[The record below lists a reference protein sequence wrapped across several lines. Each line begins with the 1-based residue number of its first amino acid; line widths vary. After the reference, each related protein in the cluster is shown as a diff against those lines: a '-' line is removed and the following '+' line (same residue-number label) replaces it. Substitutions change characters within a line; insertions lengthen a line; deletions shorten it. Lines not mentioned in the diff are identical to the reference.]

1 MAVVPPAPYGIQPFA
16 PPQVHLSGV
25 HSPHTIRP
33 SSPKKQVVVSD
44 AAVLYYVRRH
54 TRINSDDPR
63 TACLCLCCSLPPVPS
78 LSTVI
83 YSRYHLYI
91 QALLPRL
98 LISYPVQ
105 RHATASLLPESL
117 KQRILLLLLLTV
129 LPLLFLSFHTHTHIH
144 HATDP
149 TQLKYTL
156 NFCVFSC
163 LFLRVR
169 SPTPKLQSTPS
180 RSSGHLCDGF
190 AETKTR
196 TLDTT
201 VAPALRST
209 LLTIPS
215 VPASLRPSTARSL
228 RLNPFEPR
236 TRLRLDSTIAS
247 FLFSSTAI
255 TFRHR
260 KFRSTSAAIFHIR
273 GTAISTQYVC
283 TVPA

>member
-1 MAVVPPAPYGIQPFA
+1 M
-16 PPQVHLSGV
+16 
-25 HSPHTIRP
+25 
-33 SSPKKQVVVSD
+33 
-44 AAVLYYVRRH
+44 
-54 TRINSDDPR
+54 
-63 TACLCLCCSLPPVPS
+63 
-78 LSTVI
+78 
-83 YSRYHLYI
+83 
-91 QALLPRL
+91 
-98 LISYPVQ
+98 
-105 RHATASLLPESL
+105 
-117 KQRILLLLLLTV
+117 
-129 LPLLFLSFHTHTHIH
+129 
-144 HATDP
+144 
-149 TQLKYTL
+149 
-156 NFCVFSC
+156 
-163 LFLRVR
+163 R

-283 TVPA
+283 TVPAQRGVRRYRFSSDTSTSTTTTSRTAHYESVETLRTTRPVG